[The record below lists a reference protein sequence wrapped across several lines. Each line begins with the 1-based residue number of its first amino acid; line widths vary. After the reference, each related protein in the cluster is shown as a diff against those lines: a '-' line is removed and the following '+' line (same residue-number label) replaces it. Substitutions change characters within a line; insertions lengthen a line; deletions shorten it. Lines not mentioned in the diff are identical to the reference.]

1 MSVRKPTLKAAMM
14 VGLFKIAEAAAT
26 GIGSVSDAATL
37 VAWTDVA
44 AALSWVTGAEA
55 CGAHDEAPAVD
66 VWPLEQPE
74 HEPEWVPPVLERY
87 LPAAHAMQLV
97 EVCELADW

>member
-1 MSVRKPTLKAAMM
+1 MM

-74 HEPEWVPPVLERY
+74 HELALLPPVLERY
-87 LPAAHAMQLV
+87 LPAAHAVQLV
-97 EVCELADW
+97 ELWELDDW